1 MIVFN
6 ELAGILILATAVSIV
21 MRLLKQ
27 PLIVGYIITGI
38 LAGPHFLN
46 VFQSTEHIDVFS
58 KIGIT
63 TLLFIVGL
71 HMNPKVI
78 KEIGKVSLLTG
89 IGQVLFTTLTG
100 FALAIILGIERIA
113 AIYISIA
120 LTFSSTIIILKLISD
135 KGDLH
140 KLYGKI
146 AIGFL
151 LVQDIVAT
159 IALLVISS
167 LTQSQNTDLLPFSLQ
182 LTVKGLLLFVNL
194 SIISMYTMPKISKF
208 IASSQ
213 ELLFLFSLSWG
224 LGLASVFYILGF
236 SVEIGALVAGVVLS
250 MTPFAYE
257 AGSRLKPL
265 RDFFIILFFISL
277 GSQMVF
283 ENIAELILPVLI
295 FSIFVLVGNPIIMIV
310 IMNLLGFKRKTNFM
324 TGIAIAQISE
334 FSLILA
340 TVGFNAGHIDQR
352 TLSIITMVGLI
363 TIPASTYL
371 IYNSDFL
378 YQRFEKFL
386 KLLELR
392 KNTKKENRGDDEIYE
407 LILFGFDRAGN
418 DFVSAF
424 KKLDKSF
431 LVIDFNPES
440 ITKLEESGIP
450 YRYGDAEDVEFL
462 EELSLNKAKL
472 IVSTIPD
479 AKTNLLLTKFVHE
492 VNPKAILIILTYD
505 KKEAKKLYDA
515 GATYIVVPH
524 YLGAAHIT
532 NIINKLGLDLSGF
545 KEEREKHYRHLQSIS
560 E

>member
-46 VFQSTEHIDVFS
+46 VFQSTEHIEVFS

-431 LVIDFNPES
+431 IVIDFNPES
-440 ITKLEESGIP
+440 ITKLGESGIP

>member
-1 MIVFN
+1 
-6 ELAGILILATAVSIV
+6 
-21 MRLLKQ
+21 
-27 PLIVGYIITGI
+27 
-38 LAGPHFLN
+38 
-46 VFQSTEHIDVFS
+46 
-58 KIGIT
+58 
-63 TLLFIVGL
+63 
-71 HMNPKVI
+71 
-78 KEIGKVSLLTG
+78 
-89 IGQVLFTTLTG
+89 
-100 FALAIILGIERIA
+100 
-113 AIYISIA
+113 
-120 LTFSSTIIILKLISD
+120 
-135 KGDLH
+135 
-140 KLYGKI
+140 
-146 AIGFL
+146 
-151 LVQDIVAT
+151 
-159 IALLVISS
+159 
-167 LTQSQNTDLLPFSLQ
+167 
-182 LTVKGLLLFVNL
+182 
-194 SIISMYTMPKISKF
+194 
-208 IASSQ
+208 
-213 ELLFLFSLSWG
+213 
-224 LGLASVFYILGF
+224 
-236 SVEIGALVAGVVLS
+236 
-250 MTPFAYE
+250 
-257 AGSRLKPL
+257 
-265 RDFFIILFFISL
+265 
-277 GSQMVF
+277 
-283 ENIAELILPVLI
+283 
-295 FSIFVLVGNPIIMIV
+295 
-310 IMNLLGFKRKTNFM
+310 MNLLGFKRKTNFM

>member
-46 VFQSTEHIDVFS
+46 VFQSTEHIEVFS

-100 FALAIILGIERIA
+100 FALAILLGIERIA

-236 SVEIGALVAGVVLS
+236 SVEIGALIAGVVLS

-431 LVIDFNPES
+431 IVIDFNPES

>member
-6 ELAGILILATAVSIV
+6 ELAGILILATVVSIV

-46 VFQSTEHIDVFS
+46 VFQSTEHIEVFS

-100 FALAIILGIERIA
+100 FALAILLGIERIA

-431 LVIDFNPES
+431 IVIDFNPES

>member
-46 VFQSTEHIDVFS
+46 VFQSTEHIEVFS

-310 IMNLLGFKRKTNFM
+310 IMNPVSYTHLDVYKR
-324 TGIAIAQISE
+324 Q
-334 FSLILA
+334 
-340 TVGFNAGHIDQR
+340 HQ
-352 TLSIITMVGLI
+352 
-363 TIPASTYL
+363 
-371 IYNSDFL
+371 NSS
-378 YQRFEKFL
+378 K
-386 KLLELR
+386 
-392 KNTKKENRGDDEIYE
+392 
-407 LILFGFDRAGN
+407 
-418 DFVSAF
+418 
-424 KKLDKSF
+424 
-431 LVIDFNPES
+431 
-440 ITKLEESGIP
+440 
-450 YRYGDAEDVEFL
+450 
-462 EELSLNKAKL
+462 
-472 IVSTIPD
+472 
-479 AKTNLLLTKFVHE
+479 
-492 VNPKAILIILTYD
+492 
-505 KKEAKKLYDA
+505 
-515 GATYIVVPH
+515 
-524 YLGAAHIT
+524 
-532 NIINKLGLDLSGF
+532 
-545 KEEREKHYRHLQSIS
+545 
-560 E
+560 

>member
-46 VFQSTEHIDVFS
+46 VFQSTEHIEVFS

-431 LVIDFNPES
+431 IVIDFNPES

>member
-6 ELAGILILATAVSIV
+6 ELAGILILATVVSIV

-46 VFQSTEHIDVFS
+46 VFQSTEHIEVFS

-431 LVIDFNPES
+431 IVIDFNPES

>member
-6 ELAGILILATAVSIV
+6 ELAGILILATVVSIV

-46 VFQSTEHIDVFS
+46 VFQSTEHIEVFS

-236 SVEIGALVAGVVLS
+236 SVEIGALIAGVVLS

-283 ENIAELILPVLI
+283 ENITELILPVLI

-440 ITKLEESGIP
+440 ITKLEQSGIP

>member
-46 VFQSTEHIDVFS
+46 VFQSTEHIEVFS

>member
-46 VFQSTEHIDVFS
+46 VFQSTEHIEVFS

-100 FALAIILGIERIA
+100 FALAILLGIERIA

-277 GSQMVF
+277 GSQIVF

-450 YRYGDAEDVEFL
+450 HRYGDAEDVEFL

>member
-1 MIVFN
+1 MIAFN

-46 VFQSTEHIDVFS
+46 VFQSTEHIEVFS

-431 LVIDFNPES
+431 IVIDFNPES

>member
-1 MIVFN
+1 MVAFN
-6 ELAGILILATAVSIV
+6 ELVGILILATAVSVV

-27 PLIVGYIITGI
+27 PLIIGFIITGI

-46 VFQSTEHIDVFS
+46 VVHSSEHIEVFS
-58 KIGIT
+58 KMGIT
-63 TLLFIVGL
+63 ALLFIVGL
-71 HMNPKVI
+71 HMNPKII

-89 IGQVLFTTLTG
+89 IGQVIITTSIG
-100 FALAIILGIERIA
+100 FGLALILGIERIA

-167 LTQSQNTDLLPFSLQ
+167 LTKSQNTDLLFFSLQ
-182 LTVKGLLLFVNL
+182 LIIKGLLLFVNL

-265 RDFFIILFFISL
+265 RDFFVILFFISL

-283 ENIAELILPVLI
+283 ENISDLVLPVLL
-295 FSIFVLVGNPIIMIV
+295 FSIFVLIGNPVIMII

-324 TGIAIAQISE
+324 TGVAIAQISE

-340 TVGFNAGHIDQR
+340 TVGFNAGHIDQK
-352 TLSIITMVGLI
+352 TLSLITLVGLI

-371 IYNSDFL
+371 IL
-378 YQRFEKFL
+378 YSEHIYHHLEKFL
-386 KLLELR
+386 KFLELR
-392 KNTKKENRGDDEIYE
+392 KTVGKENKTMDHSYE
-407 LILFGFDRAGN
+407 LILFGYDRAGN
-418 DFVSAF
+418 DFVRTF
-424 KKLDKSF
+424 KKLGKPF
-431 LVIDFNPES
+431 VVIDFNPES
-440 ITKLEESGIP
+440 IRRLEEKDIP
-450 YRYGDAEDVEFL
+450 FRYGDAEDVEFL
-462 EELSLNKAKL
+462 EELGLNKSKL

-479 AKTNLLLTKFVHE
+479 IKTNLLLTKFVHE
-492 VNPKAILIILTYD
+492 VNPKAIIIILTYD
-505 KKEAKKLYDA
+505 KEEAKTLYET

-524 YLGAAHIT
+524 YLGARHISNMIT
-532 NIINKLGLDLSGF
+532 RIGLDINSF
-545 KEEREKHYRHLQSIS
+545 REERDKHYKHLTSADD
-560 E
+560 